1 MSTIKILVAGDIHMG
16 RSSSRVPDDHEGDLG
31 AKEAWHRIVEVACHD
46 SVDLVCLTGDV
57 VDNSNMWGALGP
69 LETGIQKLKEHGIMV
84 LAVSGNHDYKSLPRL
99 AKQVSSEEFKL
110 LGEDGTWER
119 YTYTKEG
126 CPPLHIDGWSFP
138 SSHHEACPV
147 ETYPQDQ
154 NTSGATLC
162 LVHGDFNLSKSKY
175 APMPKE
181 QLAGK
186 GVDAWLMGHIHQFQH
201 HEFENTCVI
210 YPGSP
215 QALDF
220 GEKGAHGC
228 VMLTVEGGEIQLT
241 QKQISSVRYEEM
253 DIDISEC
260 RSEDT
265 ANTEV
270 RKKIKTK
277 VVEIGAES
285 GTALKNLVLRLKIK
299 GTSEK
304 PNELKEWLHDVN
316 EFVDKSGSVRCT
328 IDEISF
334 DDVELKADLKALAS
348 ESSPLGLLAQT
359 VLELRQVVNY
369 HESTLSSSTK
379 KLVEKVR
386 SEINDRRRI
395 PHYEE
400 LATEHKE
407 EVSDAVAV
415 KKTQQLAEEL
425 LQELHRQVQKS

>member
-1 MSTIKILVAGDIHMG
+1 MSTIKILAAGDIHMG
-16 RSSSRVPDDHEGDLG
+16 RSSSRLPDDHEGNLE
-31 AKEAWHRIVEVACHD
+31 AKMAWHRIVDVACQD

-57 VDNSNMWGALGP
+57 IDNSNMWGALGP
-69 LETGIQKLKEHGIMV
+69 LETGILKLKEHGIMV

-99 AKQVSSEEFKL
+99 AKQVSPEEFKL

-119 YTYTKEG
+119 YTHTKEG

-138 SSHHEACPV
+138 SSHHEKCPA

-154 NTSGATLC
+154 NVSGATLC

-181 QLAGK
+181 QLVGK

-228 VMLTVEGGEIQLT
+228 VMLTVDGDEIQVT
-241 QKQISSVRYEEM
+241 RKYISSVRYEEI

-265 ANTEV
+265 ADTEV
-270 RKKIKTK
+270 TKRIETK
-277 VVEIGAES
+277 VDEVEAES
-285 GTALKNLVLRLKIK
+285 GTDLKNLVLRLTIK

-304 PNELKEWLHDVN
+304 PTELKSWLQNVEEIDR
-316 EFVDKSGSVRCT
+316 KPGGVRYT
-328 IDEISF
+328 IDGVSF
-334 DDVELKADLKALAS
+334 EGVELKADLNALAQ
-348 ESSPLGLLAQT
+348 ESSPMGLLAKT
-359 VLELRQVVNY
+359 VLEIRQLANNK
-369 HESTLSSSTK
+369 ESTLSETTR
-379 KLVEKVR
+379 KLVNKVKG
-386 SEINDRRRI
+386 EINDRRKI
-395 PHYEE
+395 THYRE
-400 LATEHKE
+400 LATEHTE
-407 EVSDAVAV
+407 QIDDAVAA
-415 KKTQQLAEEL
+415 KRALELAEEL
-425 LQELHRQVQKS
+425 LQELQRQVQKS

>member
-1 MSTIKILVAGDIHMG
+1 
-16 RSSSRVPDDHEGDLG
+16 
-31 AKEAWHRIVEVACHD
+31 
-46 SVDLVCLTGDV
+46 
-57 VDNSNMWGALGP
+57 
-69 LETGIQKLKEHGIMV
+69 
-84 LAVSGNHDYKSLPRL
+84 
-99 AKQVSSEEFKL
+99 
-110 LGEDGTWER
+110 
-119 YTYTKEG
+119 
-126 CPPLHIDGWSFP
+126 
-138 SSHHEACPV
+138 
-147 ETYPQDQ
+147 
-154 NTSGATLC
+154 
-162 LVHGDFNLSKSKY
+162 
-175 APMPKE
+175 
-181 QLAGK
+181 
-186 GVDAWLMGHIHQFQH
+186 
-201 HEFENTCVI
+201 
-210 YPGSP
+210 
-215 QALDF
+215 
-220 GEKGAHGC
+220 
-228 VMLTVEGGEIQLT
+228 TVEGGVIQLT

-316 EFVDKSGSVRCT
+316 EFVDESGSVRCT

-386 SEINDRRRI
+386 GEINDRRQI
-395 PHYEE
+395 PHYKE
-400 LATEHKE
+400 LATEHTE

-415 KKTQQLAEEL
+415 KKAQQLAEEL
-425 LQELHRQVQKS
+425 LQELQRQVQKS